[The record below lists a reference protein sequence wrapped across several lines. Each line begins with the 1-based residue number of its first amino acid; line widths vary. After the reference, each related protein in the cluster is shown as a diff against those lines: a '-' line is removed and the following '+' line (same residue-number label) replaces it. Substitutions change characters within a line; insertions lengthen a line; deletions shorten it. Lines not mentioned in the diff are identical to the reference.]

1 MQIVE
6 MTSES
11 DYEGAALSRESSS
24 DRALQPSR
32 PSSRLSSRQQS
43 HTPLTPRKRRRLES
57 VDAFRIR
64 KYYLQ
69 GKYNDDY
76 RILFNDDVS
85 CAAVRFH
92 VDESTKYYTKQVGAS
107 IWTAEEQRI
116 FFAAL
121 ARLGKDQV
129 AVIAAAVRTKSIP
142 ETQQFLL
149 LLHDAAI
156 QQGDARLTYRD
167 IPAAIDVGNELG
179 EQLDTAGEALAWFQ
193 EQYEANQEQEKYG
206 DHWLLTTELSE
217 NIERESN
224 PEQRNSS
231 ASPFP
236 SGTETPRR
244 GGKMLAGCV

>member
-1 MQIVE
+1 